1 MVSAPGLVDHLQ
13 AQIEAAYDVRSS
25 ARASDFLI
33 DRRGVEQL
41 GVRVSA
47 REEVFLMEGNVKG
60 DPDVNL
66 GLYLAPELFERLRG
80 KDPRNRSGLGLVTSE
95 LSAFT
100 TVAEGVSHL
109 VYLFRCLEH
118 GRPVSKLELEVQAE
132 IDKFAVSTLHL
143 WGRGLREKA
152 HELWDRLFVQ
162 VRPRQGLTADERDR
176 YGTAGALGGRYA
188 RHLIEEHVKP
198 GRLDGF
204 LRDLREVYRLPLAEK
219 LSALAAV

>member
-1 MVSAPGLVDHLQ
+1 MVSAPSLVDHLQ
-13 AQIEAAYDVRSS
+13 AQIEAANDVRCS
-25 ARASDFLI
+25 ARAADFLI

-41 GVRVSA
+41 GAQVSA
-47 REEVFLMEGNVKG
+47 REEVFLIEGNVEG
-60 DPDVNL
+60 NRDVNL

-109 VYLFRCLEH
+109 VYLCGCLER

-132 IDKFAVSTLHL
+132 IDKFTVSTLHL

-152 HELWDRLFVQ
+152 HELWDRLFLHA
-162 VRPRQGLTADERDR
+162 RPRQGLSADERDR

-188 RHLIEEHVKP
+188 RHLIEQHVKP

-204 LRDLREVYRLPLAEK
+204 LRDLRAVYRLSAAEK
-219 LSALAAV
+219 LAALAR

>member
-1 MVSAPGLVDHLQ
+1 MISAQGLLDHLQ
-13 AQIEAAYDVRSS
+13 SQLEAIYDLRPG

-41 GVRVSA
+41 GGRISA
-47 REEVFLMEGNVKG
+47 REEVFLVEGRDAEV
-60 DPDVNL
+60 DL

-80 KDPRNRSGLGLVTSE
+80 KDPRHRSGLGLVTEE
-95 LSAFT
+95 LSAFSAM
-100 TVAEGVSHL
+100 AEGVSHL
-109 VYLFRCLEH
+109 LYLFRCAEA

-143 WGRGLREKA
+143 WGRGLREKT
-152 HELWDRLFVQ
+152 HELWERLFLH
-162 VRPRQGLTADERDR
+162 VRPRHGLSAEERDR

-188 RHLIEEHVKP
+188 RQLIERHVKP

-204 LRDLREVYRLPLAEK
+204 LGDLRATYRLLASEK
-219 LSALAAV
+219 LQALAR